1 MLTLLARL
9 PLPLLHG
16 IGIVLG
22 WLIYWTPGRHTAHMR
37 NNVVSSRLCTPG
49 RACRRLLHQSI
60 GEAGK
65 AIIEL
70 LPVWLRPY
78 DKVLTLV
85 KGTSGWE
92 HIDAARAA
100 GRGVIVIAPHIG
112 CFEIINLYYAAR
124 HPFTAMYR
132 PPRQPVLD
140 ALMLAGRQRGQA
152 RLVPTDLSGVRAL
165 LAALKRHEGIGILP
179 DQVPSSGDGVW
190 APFFGRPAYTPT
202 LVASLQRKT
211 GAAAFFVAAERLSWG
226 RGYHLHVFPLND
238 TLPADKTAA
247 AIRINQGVE
256 AVVRRF
262 PAQYLWS
269 YNRHKRPG
277 GAPDPGDSRPG
288 PGLDPDNQTS
298 QTSKPADEIRP
309 H

>member
-1 MLTLLARL
+1 MLLLKLLARL

-16 IGIVLG
+16 LGIALG
-22 WLIYWTPGRHTAHMR
+22 WLIYWTPGRHSAHMR
-37 NNVVSSRLCTPG
+37 NNVFDSGLCTPG
-49 RACRRLLHQSI
+49 RDCRRLLRLSI

-70 LPVWLRPY
+70 FPVWLRPY
-78 DKVLTLV
+78 EKVLKLV
-85 KGTSGWE
+85 RGTTGWE
-92 HIDAARAA
+92 HIDAARTA

-112 CFEIINLYYAAR
+112 CFEIINLYYASR
-124 HPFTAMYR
+124 HPFTAMYK
-132 PPRQPVLD
+132 PPRKQVLD

-152 RLVPTDLSGVRAL
+152 TLVPTDLSGVRAL

-179 DQVPSSGDGVW
+179 DQVAGDGDGVW

-202 LVASLQRKT
+202 LAASLQRKT

-226 RGYHLHVFPLND
+226 RGYHLHVFPLED

-247 AIRINQGVE
+247 AVRINQGVE
-256 AVVRRF
+256 AVVRLF

-269 YNRHKRPG
+269 YNRHKCPG
-277 GAPDPGDSRPG
+277 GVALPVALPV
-288 PGLDPDNQTS
+288 
-298 QTSKPADEIRP
+298 A
-309 H
+309 

>member
-1 MLTLLARL
+1 MIFLLKLLARL
-9 PLPLLHG
+9 PLSLLHG
-16 IGIVLG
+16 VGIVLG
-22 WLIYWTPGRHTAHMR
+22 WLIYWTPGRHSARLR
-37 NNVVSSRLCTPG
+37 NNLLDSGLCTPG
-49 RACRRLLHQSI
+49 RDCRRLLRRSI
-60 GEAGK
+60 GETGK

-78 DKVLTLV
+78 DQVLKLV

-100 GRGVIVIAPHIG
+100 GKGVIVIAPHIG
-112 CFEIINLYYAAR
+112 CFEMINLYYAAR
-124 HPFTAMYR
+124 HPFTAMYK
-132 PPRQPVLD
+132 PPRQPVLG
-140 ALMLAGRQRGQA
+140 ALMLSGRQRGQA
-152 RLVPTDLSGVRAL
+152 TLVPTDLSGVRAL

-179 DQVPSSGDGVW
+179 DQVASEGDGVW

-211 GAAAFFVAAERLSWG
+211 GAAAFFVAAERLGWG
-226 RGYHLHVFPLND
+226 RGYHLHVTPVD
-238 TLPADKTAA
+238 EALPADKVAA

-262 PAQYLWS
+262 PTQYMWS

-277 GAPDPGDSRPG
+277 GAPDPHA
-288 PGLDPDNQTS
+288 
-298 QTSKPADEIRP
+298 PASA
-309 H
+309 

>member
-1 MLTLLARL
+1 MMFLLKLLARL
-9 PLPLLHG
+9 PLPVLHG
-16 IGIVLG
+16 LGIVLG
-22 WLIYWTPGRHTAHMR
+22 WLIYWSPGRHSGRMR
-37 NNVVSSRLCTPG
+37 SNVFESGLCASE
-49 RACRRLLHQSI
+49 RECRRLLRQSI
-60 GEAGK
+60 GESGK

-78 DKVLTLV
+78 DQVLKLV

-100 GRGVIVIAPHIG
+100 GKGVIVIAPHIG
-112 CFEIINLYYAAR
+112 CFEMINLYYASQ
-124 HPFTAMYR
+124 HPFTALYK
-132 PPRQPVLD
+132 PPRKPFLA

-152 RLVPTDLSGVRAL
+152 RLVPTDLSGVRAQ

-179 DQVPSSGDGVW
+179 DQVASSGDGVW
-190 APFFGRPAYTPT
+190 APFLGRPAYTPT
-202 LVASLQRKT
+202 LTASLQHKT

-226 RGYHLHVFPLND
+226 RGYHLHVFPVLD
-238 TLPADKTAA
+238 DLPANKAEA

-277 GAPDPGDSRPG
+277 GAPPPDS
-288 PGLDPDNQTS
+288 
-298 QTSKPADEIRP
+298 PAAG
-309 H
+309 

>member
-1 MLTLLARL
+1 VIFLFKLLARL

-22 WLIYWTPGRHTAHMR
+22 WLIYWAPGRHSGRLR
-37 NNVVSSRLCTPG
+37 NNLLESGLCIPG
-49 RACRRLLHQSI
+49 RDCRRLLRQAI
-60 GEAGK
+60 GESGK

-78 DKVLTLV
+78 EKVLKLV
-85 KGTSGWE
+85 KCTSGWE

-100 GRGVIVIAPHIG
+100 GKGIILIGPHVG
-112 CFEIINLYYAAR
+112 CFEMINLYYASL
-124 HPFTAMYR
+124 HPFTAMYK
-132 PPRQPVLD
+132 PPRKPVLA
-140 ALMLAGRQRGQA
+140 ALMLSGRQRGQA
-152 RLVPTDLSGVRAL
+152 TLVPTDLSGVRAQ
-165 LAALKRHEGIGILP
+165 LAALKRHEAIGILP
-179 DQVPSSGDGVW
+179 DQVATGGDGVW

-211 GAAAFFVAAERLSWG
+211 GAAAFFIAAERLSWG
-226 RGYHLHVFPLND
+226 RGYHLHVTPLVD
-238 TLPADKTAA
+238 ALPADKTAA

-262 PAQYLWS
+262 PSQYLWS

-277 GAPDPGDSRPG
+277 GAPDPY
-288 PGLDPDNQTS
+288 DPTS
-298 QTSKPADEIRP
+298 A
-309 H
+309 

>member
-1 MLTLLARL
+1 MFLLKLLARL
-9 PLPLLHG
+9 PLPMLHG
-16 IGIVLG
+16 LGIALG
-22 WLIYWTPGRHTAHMR
+22 WLIYWAPGRHSPRMR
-37 NNVVSSRLCTPG
+37 NNLFDSGLCTPG
-49 RACRRLLHQSI
+49 RDCRRLLRQTI

-65 AIIEL
+65 AIVEL
-70 LPVWLRPY
+70 LPVWLRPHEQVV
-78 DKVLTLV
+78 KLV
-85 KGTSGWE
+85 RDTRGWE

-100 GRGVIVIAPHIG
+100 GKGIIVIAPHIG

-124 HPFTAMYR
+124 YPFTAMYK
-132 PPRQPVLD
+132 PPRKPVLD

-152 RLVPTDLSGVRAL
+152 TLVPTDLSGVRAL
-165 LAALKRHEGIGILP
+165 LAALKRHEAIGILP
-179 DQVPSSGDGVW
+179 DQVATGGDGVW

-226 RGYHLHVFPLND
+226 RGYHLHVVPLNE

-256 AVVRRF
+256 DIVRRF

-277 GAPDPGDSRPG
+277 GAPPPDSE
-288 PGLDPDNQTS
+288 TE
-298 QTSKPADEIRP
+298 A
-309 H
+309 